1 MPRPIGFV
9 RQVAEQVISIGGATS
24 DDLADIFPSKTK
36 AQIIKA
42 LRNAKDAGLIHLIK
56 PGQSLG
62 RSKGR
67 APGQAAGH
75 CSAGGVLRKAKG
87 PGGGAENLR
96 QPVYLR
102 PG

>member
-9 RQVAEQVISIGGATS
+9 RQVAEQVISMGGATS

-42 LRNAKDAGLIHLIK
+42 LRNAKDAGLIYLIK

-67 APGQAAGH
+67 APGLYGPEVKHVYMTPAVNSVWSMAA
-75 CSAGGVLRKAKG
+75 
-87 PGGGAENLR
+87 
-96 QPVYLR
+96 
-102 PG
+102 